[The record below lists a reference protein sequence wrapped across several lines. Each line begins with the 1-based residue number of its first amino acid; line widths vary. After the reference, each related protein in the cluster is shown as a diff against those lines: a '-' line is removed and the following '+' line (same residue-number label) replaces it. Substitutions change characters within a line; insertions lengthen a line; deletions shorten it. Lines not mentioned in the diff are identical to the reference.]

1 MEKNSTCLTFSIVID
16 CYALLIETIAQ
27 LDRASVCGT
36 EGRRFESSWSRFIG
50 EMSEWSKEPD
60 SKSGVVLC
68 ITEGSNPSLSE
79 TICIWRGVRVVE
91 GARLEVVY
99 GQKPSGVRIPPS
111 PFSSRYLA
119 MNAAQPRQDRNVAA
133 VSGKFMRP
141 GPFAAVFYKT
151 GNGKN
156 PFS

>member
-1 MEKNSTCLTFSIVID
+1 
-16 CYALLIETIAQ
+16 
-27 LDRASVCGT
+27 
-36 EGRRFESSWSRFIG
+36 
-50 EMSEWSKEPD
+50 MSEWSKEPD

-99 GQKPSGVRIPPS
+99 GQKPSRVRIPLS

-119 MNAAQPRQDRNVAA
+119 MYAAQPRQGRDAAA
-133 VSGKFMRP
+133 VSGMYMRP
-141 GPFAAVFYKT
+141 GPFAAVFFPSYPIKAYPCY
-151 GNGKN
+151 NHPPEEEWHSK
-156 PFS
+156 PMK

>member
-1 MEKNSTCLTFSIVID
+1 
-16 CYALLIETIAQ
+16 
-27 LDRASVCGT
+27 
-36 EGRRFESSWSRFIG
+36 
-50 EMSEWSKEPD
+50 MSEWSKEPD

-79 TICIWRGVRVVE
+79 RVVE

>member
-36 EGRRFESSWSRFIG
+36 EGRRFESSWSRPFG

>member
-1 MEKNSTCLTFSIVID
+1 
-16 CYALLIETIAQ
+16 
-27 LDRASVCGT
+27 
-36 EGRRFESSWSRFIG
+36 
-50 EMSEWSKEPD
+50 MSEWSKEPD

-133 VSGKFMRP
+133 VSGKFMRL